1 MKDFKDW
8 DEVKD
13 WLLKGEQVFYWAWTY
28 SEDWMSCGDFECGCE
43 DAFDTVDAAIKS
55 LRRYCSDRL
64 EMVEKI

>member
-1 MKDFKDW
+1 MRDFKDW

-43 DAFDTVDAAIKS
+43 DDFDTVDDAVKS
-55 LRRYCSDRL
+55 LRVYCSDRL
-64 EMVEKI
+64 NMVERL